1 MACIIG
7 YRPVSMY
14 ILLRPVSVYFRF
26 DNTLYH
32 NGLFFFRQSAVFI
45 PTFMG
50 LRGMAE
56 LPVESMKTGGI
67 LWFQDLTQADPY
79 YGLAALTSLTLATIV
94 RVSDPR
100 FLSLQ

>member
-14 ILLRPVSVYFRF
+14 ILLRSVSVYFRF
-26 DNTLYH
+26 NNTLYH
-32 NGLFFFRQSAVFI
+32 NGLSFFRQSAVFI

-100 FLSLQ
+100 FSSLQ